1 MHPNSTFRWDD
12 RAELL
17 QFVSQHAFA
26 HLFISVENAPMV
38 AHVPVVVIG
47 DCVQF
52 HLARQNRLVAHL
64 DGATALLSV
73 TGANCYI
80 SPDWYA
86 LPSQVPTWLY
96 RAVEVEGVVRRLD
109 DVGLIAQVDLLSQQ
123 MEAKLAPKPIWTRTK
138 MAEGRFAAMLP
149 GIVGFELNISALRG
163 TKKLNQH
170 KPQVD
175 IEAML
180 QGLRGNG
187 DSEVARLVEA
197 CVGARV

>member
-1 MHPNSTFRWDD
+1 
-12 RAELL
+12 
-17 QFVSQHAFA
+17 
-26 HLFISVENAPMV
+26 
-38 AHVPVVVIG
+38 VPIIVIG

-52 HLARQNRLVAHL
+52 HLAKQNRLVTHL
-64 DGATALLSV
+64 DGASALVSV

-96 RAVEVEGVVRRLD
+96 RAVEIEGVVRRLD
-109 DVGLIAQVDLLSQQ
+109 DTGLIAQVDALTQQ
-123 MEAKLAPKPIWTRTK
+123 MEATLAPKPIWTRAK
-138 MAEGRFAAMLP
+138 MVEGRFAAMLP
-149 GIVGFELNISALRG
+149 GIVGFELKISALRG

-170 KPQVD
+170 KPQAD

-187 DSEVARLVEA
+187 DTEIAELVEA
-197 CVGARV
+197 CVGGD

>member
-1 MHPNSTFRWDD
+1 MHPNSAFYWGD
-12 RAELL
+12 RTELL
-17 QFVSQHAFA
+17 QFVSDTAFA
-26 HLFISVENAPMV
+26 HLFISVDNVPMV

-52 HLARQNRLVAHL
+52 HLAKQNRLVAHL
-64 DGATALLSV
+64 DGASALVSV

-109 DVGLIAQVDLLSQQ
+109 DAGLIAQVDALTQQ
-123 MEAKLAPKPIWTRTK
+123 MEAKLAPKPIWTRAK

-149 GIVGFELNISALRG
+149 GIVGFELKICALRG

-170 KPQVD
+170 KPQAD
-175 IEAML
+175 ITAML
-180 QGLRGNG
+180 IGLRANG
-187 DSEVARLVEA
+187 DSEVAGLVQASVEQT
-197 CVGARV
+197 